1 MVNMDKLSAK
11 ICMPFGAETMEN
23 DPCTVETTG
32 NYNAGTGT
40 RQDTSAQVKE
50 RNRQA
55 FQRRIA
61 QQKSRIH
68 AAEPNT
74 FKFSGAEHLFLESL
88 ERAREIHPF
97 MAISYSSGAR
107 ADWG

>member
-1 MVNMDKLSAK
+1 MVNMGKLSAK

-23 DPCTVETTG
+23 DPRTAETTR

-40 RQDTSAQVKE
+40 RQTTSAQVKE

-61 QQKSRIH
+61 QQKSRLH
-68 AAEPNT
+68 AAELNTSKVLEPN
-74 FKFSGAEHLFLESL
+74 S
-88 ERAREIHPF
+88 
-97 MAISYSSGAR
+97 
-107 ADWG
+107 